1 MYKRQVIDQPNVVSG
16 ALASADNLCFGG
28 SNGSISLVAQ
38 GGSGVYSYLWNNGS
52 IMQNLSNLNSGNYS
66 VVITDDKGCKSSA
79 ISTTIS
85 EPSSAVSSA
94 ISESHVSCPS
104 GTDGAISLSVSGG
117 TPPYNFSWN
126 SNLYS
131 TKDISGL
138 DAGPYNVLISDDNGC
153 RATNSATISQPTT
166 ISSTISVIDVDCNGQ
181 NTGSLDIT
189 VNGGTSPY
197 TCLLYTSDAAD
208 D

>member
-1 MYKRQVIDQPNVVSG
+1 MKSLIISISVVFFSILGYSCPSISISGTDVSCYLGSDGTATITITGDNGPFNVTWSNGQVNLNQIANNPIQNQGLTAGVYTVSVVDQLGCSSVNLIVIDQPNVVSG

-52 IMQNLSNLNSGNYS
+52 ITQNLSNLNSGNYS

-94 ISESHVSCPS
+94 IS
-104 GTDGAISLSVSGG
+104 
-117 TPPYNFSWN
+117 
-126 SNLYS
+126 
-131 TKDISGL
+131 
-138 DAGPYNVLISDDNGC
+138 
-153 RATNSATISQPTT
+153 
-166 ISSTISVIDVDCNGQ
+166 
-181 NTGSLDIT
+181 
-189 VNGGTSPY
+189 
-197 TCLLYTSDAAD
+197 CLLYTSPSPRD
-208 D
+208 